1 MSGTSESRGNQG
13 AQGRPSQSASPVGAA
28 PEPNDSPKPHA
39 ALDDLAY
46 PWVRTCPKLLRP
58 WLNPG
63 SPCQDPW
70 SMAEQSGL
78 LSANQEYTQWSKD
91 RDSRQRPDLL
101 RTLREALTEQ
111 AWGRMSTAWVHR
123 RASLDNMPGPTL
135 PRDIVRLLPPQAG
148 QVLEEAWLDCLK
160 AMLWL
165 DWTQGPTATWAM
177 KVLVRPFSQPEP
189 ATIPAS
195 PVNPGPEV
203 WLAWTSP
210 EPRRVEPLLILAT
223 QPPMAG
229 ELPELRHKDSGM
241 VVVPTVVGTAVNLE
255 QPWTESIIRAVAHC
269 GGVWVDETSTE
280 N

>member
-1 MSGTSESRGNQG
+1 
-13 AQGRPSQSASPVGAA
+13 
-28 PEPNDSPKPHA
+28 
-39 ALDDLAY
+39 
-46 PWVRTCPKLLRP
+46 
-58 WLNPG
+58 
-63 SPCQDPW
+63 
-70 SMAEQSGL
+70 MAEQSGL

-91 RDSRQRPDLL
+91 RDSRQRPDFL

-111 AWGRMSTAWVHR
+111 AWARMSTAWVHR
-123 RASLDNMPGPTL
+123 RASLENLPGPTL

-160 AMLWL
+160 TMLWL
-165 DWTQGPTATWAM
+165 DWNQGPTSTWAM

-210 EPRRVEPLLILAT
+210 EPWRVEPLLILAT

-280 N
+280 S